1 MKIYGSGELQK
12 FVDDIEKYSIG
23 MDEWFHRM
31 GAVHETKSNYPPYN
45 LIKDSSVSFRLE
57 IALAGFKKE
66 DISVYTEN
74 NKLFVEGSQ
83 EQDEEPLAEYI
94 HRGLATRDFTRVWT
108 ISDDVRVEDVVYD
121 NGILTIILKRII
133 PDHQKRH
140 DWL

>member
-1 MKIYGSGELQK
+1 MYSARGSSSCSCEP
-12 FVDDIEKYSIG
+12 S
-23 MDEWFHRM
+23 
-31 GAVHETKSNYPPYN
+31 TNN
-45 LIKDSSVSFRLE
+45 LLF
-57 IALAGFKKE
+57 
-66 DISVYTEN
+66 SVYTEN